1 MTIVFDLDGTLMD
14 TLQDL
19 WLSTNYALST
29 HGMAERSIMEVRQ
42 FVGNGVHKLIERA
55 VPEGTTADKVE
66 EVFRTFKE
74 HYVIHCQEH
83 TDLYPGIRELL
94 KQLKAEGHSL
104 AVVSNKLQSGVDELH
119 RNFFSDTIDV
129 AIGERTGIP
138 RKPAPDMI
146 QLALKEL
153 EERGATI
160 DHPVY
165 IGDSEVDLQT
175 AKNSNLP
182 CISVLWG
189 FRDRDVLEKHGASVF
204 AETPE
209 EILETLS
216 PPFCHFIH
224 K

>member
-19 WLSTNYALST
+19 WLSTNYALRA
-29 HGMAERSIMEVRQ
+29 HNLAERSIKEVRQ

-55 VPEGTTADKVE
+55 VPEEISNEMIEKV
-66 EVFRTFKE
+66 FATFKE

-83 TDLYPGIRELL
+83 TDLYPGIKELL
-94 KQLKAEGHSL
+94 VQLKKEGHSL

-119 RNFFSDTIDV
+119 HNFFNDTIDV
-129 AIGERTGIP
+129 AIGERAGIP
-138 RKPAPDMI
+138 RKPAPDMVI
-146 QLALKEL
+146 LALREL
-153 EERGATI
+153 EERGVKI
-160 DHPVY
+160 DNPIY

-189 FRDRDVLEKHGASVF
+189 FRDKDLLEKKGASVF

-209 EILETLS
+209 DIITIINS
-216 PPFCHFIH
+216 Y
-224 K
+224 

>member
-19 WLSTNYALST
+19 WLSTNYALRA
-29 HGMAERSIMEVRQ
+29 HNLAERSIKEVRQ

-55 VPEGTTADKVE
+55 VPEETSNEMIEKV
-66 EVFRTFKE
+66 FATFKE

-83 TDLYPGIRELL
+83 TDLYPGIKELL
-94 KQLKAEGHSL
+94 VQLKKEGHSL

-119 RNFFSDTIDV
+119 HNFFNDTIDV
-129 AIGERTGIP
+129 AIGERAGIP
-138 RKPAPDMI
+138 RKPAPDMVI
-146 QLALKEL
+146 LALREL
-153 EERGATI
+153 EERGVKI
-160 DHPVY
+160 DNPIY

-189 FRDRDVLEKHGASVF
+189 FRDKDVLEKNGASVF

-209 EILETLS
+209 DIITIINS
-216 PPFCHFIH
+216 Y
-224 K
+224 